1 MVRAG
6 KKLGVSCVCLWHL
19 RLLSSQYSKV
29 GDLTGEKNQNPGSHR
44 ELQPSFMFPK
54 NIHYHVLSP
63 SFHKS
68 KYILILLKRRQTSS
82 ESKAVTPKKEQSL
95 TFHQQIH
102 NSFFFPSILCY
113 GLAKTYNG
121 VTASASDPSES
132 FENRTKKKKKKRLRY
147 SRKELT

>member
-1 MVRAG
+1 
-6 KKLGVSCVCLWHL
+6 
-19 RLLSSQYSKV
+19 
-29 GDLTGEKNQNPGSHR
+29 
-44 ELQPSFMFPK
+44 MFPK
-54 NIHYHVLSP
+54 NIHYVFSP

-82 ESKAVTPKKEQSL
+82 ESKAVTPEKEQSL

-102 NSFFFPSILCY
+102 NSFSFPSSILCY

-132 FENRTKKKKKKRLRY
+132 FENRTKKKRLRY
-147 SRKELT
+147 SRKELEPRKNSASLESFKEQVSNCVCLGCEGCGVSSIV